1 MVYDK
6 MKRAKKAAAQDPS
19 GRKGI
24 GKENESKLDTLMQLC
39 RLTSH

>member
-1 MVYDK
+1 MVYHK
-6 MKRAKKAAAQDPS
+6 MKQAKKAAAQDQS

-39 RLTSH
+39 KRTSH